1 MTSTHA
7 DLEGAILTRTWT
19 RARVDFDIQ
28 LVAQKGPPH
37 APTPPQRCRRR
48 SIHVMLRR
56 VRGVVRTTSRHQ
68 RCGCRV
74 TRGDVTGSSELAR
87 ALEVAQHTIS
97 YLRATSGEIDAVS
110 MGPDVP
116 DDGIYIRC
124 DRLIDDA
131 EWLHS
136 LIMHTGRQ
144 LATDDP
150 MVAASLFVQSYSYR
164 ILALAVACA
173 TTSGVVPDSSASC
186 TAFAL
191 KSGRVSLVAYTS
203 DEVLIIGSSDQTGA
217 NRFST
222 ERPREELFNFIL
234 ARAINDH
241 LATLIEA
248 TRSTIRVGERLLW
261 GNVAASL
268 AVAFRTMEGS
278 LGDWVQDLGTYF
290 VEHAPSQLQG
300 LGSFLTVEHAGRRGW
315 FWERTNCCLY
325 DRLPG
330 NTRCADCSRIPPD
343 VRRAAYRSSLEGP

>member
-1 MTSTHA
+1 MTLSDDT
-7 DLEGAILTRTWT
+7 DPE
-19 RARVDFDIQ
+19 Q
-28 LVAQKGPPH
+28 
-37 APTPPQRCRRR
+37 
-48 SIHVMLRR
+48 
-56 VRGVVRTTSRHQ
+56 
-68 RCGCRV
+68 
-74 TRGDVTGSSELAR
+74 LAR
-87 ALEVAQHTIS
+87 ALEVVQRTIS
-97 YLRATSGEIDAVS
+97 YLRATSQKVDVVS
-110 MGPDVP
+110 AGPGVP
-116 DDGIYIRC
+116 DDGTYIRC
-124 DRLIDDA
+124 DHLIEDV

-164 ILALAVACA
+164 ILTLAIACA
-173 TTSGVVPDSSASC
+173 TTSGVVPDSSASSM
-186 TAFAL
+186 AFAL

-217 NRFST
+217 NRFAT
-222 ERPREELFNFIL
+222 ERAREELFNFIL
-234 ARAINDH
+234 ARAIDDH
-241 LATLIEA
+241 LAALIAA
-248 TRSTIRVGERLLW
+248 TRSAVRVGERLLW

-300 LGSFLTVEHAGRRGW
+300 LGSFLTVEHAGRKGW

-325 DRLPG
+325 DRLPS
-330 NTRCADCSRIPPD
+330 NTRCADCSRTPPD